1 MISCIYFLS
10 NSFDVQ
16 NLICMHVGQEIF
28 SSNSGQY
35 QSNNEIATEDIK
47 SLMTMPTAMKEY
59 SEVIKH
65 LYNEWQHV
73 TNNEVDLGNILSYD
87 GSVFKPQEIPYV
99 HIVHC
104 VRSITTI
111 SAVYIW
117 VEKGAQ
123 GASAPQLQIRRG

>member
-1 MISCIYFLS
+1 MSTYQTDEMKEIAVKLQNILQISQQL
-10 NSFDVQ
+10 
-16 NLICMHVGQEIF
+16 QEIF

-104 VRSITTI
+104 VI
-111 SAVYIW
+111 SDIEMV
-117 VEKGAQ
+117 
-123 GASAPQLQIRRG
+123 S